1 MSRDYKTRK
10 PSASKPEKKGSAF
23 FGGFVGYALGLAS
36 AIGIWFYLNFAQ
48 NPFVAN
54 EKKPVTAE
62 KNQVQLQPQ
71 PAPEVVQQPIKPDVP
86 EQSPKLVEEK
96 SKFDFY
102 KILPGIE
109 EPEIDYSTRR
119 VEEHTKS
126 TPIITAPPEAAGKP
140 AEISL
145 QPASPRP
152 DLAPT
157 IETAAAQPQPAP
169 IVPKSQPPQPQSQP
183 QPQLQK
189 SIAPQAITPNLPK
202 EKIFLQVGAFR
213 RGSDAENIKAQLA
226 LLGIVASIQPIDLAD
241 KGMLYRVR
249 IGPFNN
255 KTDSDK
261 IGASLR
267 ENGIET
273 QIVKIQ

>member
-10 PSASKPEKKGSAF
+10 PPASKPEKKGSAF

-62 KNQVQLQPQ
+62 KNQVQPT
-71 PAPEVVQQPIKPDVP
+71 PEVAQQPIKPDVP

-119 VEEHTKS
+119 IEEQSKS
-126 TPIITAPPEAAGKP
+126 IPTLTAPQEVTSKP
-140 AEISL
+140 VEITT
-145 QPASPRP
+145 QPTPPRP
-152 DLAPT
+152 HIAPV
-157 IETAAAQPQPAP
+157 IETAKVQPQPIP
-169 IVPKSQPPQPQSQP
+169 ITPKSQTLQQQSQP
-183 QPQLQK
+183 QLQQA
-189 SIAPQAITPNLPK
+189 IAPQAAVPSLPK

-249 IGPFNN
+249 IGPFNS

>member
-62 KNQVQLQPQ
+62 KNQVQ
-71 PAPEVVQQPIKPDVP
+71 PAPEVVQQSIKPDVP
-86 EQSPKLVEEK
+86 QQSPKLVEEK

-119 VEEHTKS
+119 IEEQSKS
-126 TPIITAPPEAAGKP
+126 STTVATPSEVSNKP
-140 AEISL
+140 AEITA
-145 QPASPRP
+145 QPTPPRP
-152 DLAPT
+152 HIAST
-157 IETAAAQPQPAP
+157 IETAAAQSQPQPIP
-169 IVPKSQPPQPQSQP
+169 ITPKSQPPQQQP
-183 QPQLQK
+183 QPQLQQA
-189 SIAPQAITPNLPK
+189 IAPQTTVPSLPK

-226 LLGIVASIQPIDLAD
+226 LLGIVATIQPIDLAD

-255 KTDSDK
+255 KADSDK

>member
-62 KNQVQLQPQ
+62 KNQVQ
-71 PAPEVVQQPIKPDVP
+71 PAPEVVQQPIKPDLP
-86 EQSPKLVEEK
+86 EESPKLTEEK

-119 VEEHTKS
+119 VEEHSKS
-126 TPIITAPPEAAGKP
+126 TPIITAPSEVTSKP
-140 AEISL
+140 AEISA
-145 QPASPRP
+145 QPTPPRP
-152 DLAPT
+152 HIAPA
-157 IETAAAQPQPAP
+157 IETAVVQPQPP
-169 IVPKSQPPQPQSQP
+169 IVPKSQPLQQQPQSQL
-183 QPQLQK
+183 QPQLQQA
-189 SIAPQAITPNLPK
+189 IAPQATTPGLPK

-226 LLGIVASIQPIDLAD
+226 LLGIVASIQPIELAD